1 VRSRNRYVLVTGH
14 RDFNRSEC
22 REVAEAMA
30 AAGFERV
37 TFLDVPDTSHYDRA
51 PILWWGRAMEGLDGE
66 PTDDHPAEATEP

>member
-1 VRSRNRYVLVTGH
+1 
-14 RDFNRSEC
+14 
-22 REVAEAMA
+22 MA